1 MNQSDNDNSGFHQEE
16 KLNYAITK
24 PSSDQKNINENYDAR
39 SKIQI
44 KNNKKNKNKK
54 TEQEKAQNRM
64 R

>member
-1 MNQSDNDNSGFHQEE
+1 MTIVDFIKRK

-24 PSSDQKNINENYDAR
+24 PSSDQKNINENYDSR
-39 SKIQI
+39 SKIQK